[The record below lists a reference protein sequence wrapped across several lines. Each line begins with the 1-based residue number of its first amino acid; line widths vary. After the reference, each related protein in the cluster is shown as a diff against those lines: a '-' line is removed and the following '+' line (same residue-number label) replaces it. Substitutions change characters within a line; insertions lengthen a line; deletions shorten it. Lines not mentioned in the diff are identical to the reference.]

1 LGSGS
6 GLGET
11 RSVGIADTSRRWR
24 MKGREALQ
32 RAKEIAGRLEFAR
45 DDSGQSQFLENLILI
60 GVVIV
65 IAGGVVAIVDAVADR
80 MSDVAKEIRGLD
92 Y

>member
-1 LGSGS
+1 
-6 GLGET
+6 
-11 RSVGIADTSRRWR
+11 

-65 IAGGVVAIVDAVADR
+65 IAGGVVAIVDAVADK
-80 MSDVAKEIRGLD
+80 MSDVADEIRTLD